1 MLKKFDRYL
10 LRLIALTTGGAL
22 VFLLTI
28 DLLVQLSGDF
38 NDSQPL
44 ALIFQL
50 LLWQLPDKIILFL
63 PASLLLGAILAL
75 GALARSN
82 ELTVVLAAGVS
93 RFRLTRPALLFALLL
108 GFAGLGLGEI
118 INNTA
123 SGAYERLLN
132 KMGTNGQKSL
142 WLRDQNYLVNIHGFN
157 GDGSLA
163 QLELYRYDEQQ
174 LQLRRAASASYRN
187 DHWQL
192 RQVQLYT
199 IDQEHITLQSSATE
213 RWPNPISPRQI
224 QQLAKDHRLN
234 SLGKLINLARFME
247 ANGLSH
253 REIDLQ
259 IYQKLLLPINSLIMI
274 LLALPFVFGNQ
285 RNSAQGTRLV
295 FGIILGTSYYL
306 AQSMLAN
313 LALLLNL
320 WPLLALLLPNL
331 FFAAV
336 ALLILRRG

>member
-1 MLKKFDRYL
+1 MLRKFDRYL
-10 LRLIALTTGGAL
+10 LKLIALTTGGAL
-22 VFLLTI
+22 IFLLTI

-44 ALIFQL
+44 LLVFQL

-93 RFRLTRPALLFALLL
+93 RFRIVRPALLFALLL
-108 GFAGLGLGEI
+108 GFAGLALGEI
-118 INNTA
+118 INGTA

-132 KMGTNGQKSL
+132 RMGAGGQKSL
-142 WLRDQNYLVNIHGFN
+142 WLRDQDHLVNIHGFN

-163 QLELYRYDEQQ
+163 RLELYSYDGEQ
-174 LQLRRAASASYRN
+174 LQLRRAASANYQG

-192 RQVQLYT
+192 RDLQLYT
-199 IDQEHITLQSSATE
+199 ISRDRIGLRHSAGE
-213 RWPNPISPRQI
+213 RWNNPISPRQI
-224 QQLAKDHRLN
+224 QQLAKDNRLN
-234 SLGKLINLARFME
+234 SLGKLINLARFMA
-247 ANGLSH
+247 ANGLDR

-295 FGIILGTSYYL
+295 FGIILGTFYYL

-331 FFAAV
+331 LFAAV